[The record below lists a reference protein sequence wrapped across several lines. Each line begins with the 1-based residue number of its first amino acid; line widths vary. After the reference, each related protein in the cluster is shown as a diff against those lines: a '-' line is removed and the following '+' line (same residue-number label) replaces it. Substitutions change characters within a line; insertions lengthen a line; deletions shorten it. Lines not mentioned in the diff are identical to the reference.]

1 MWRLLRKTNPS
12 CHRKGDPIFKYFNS
26 LGINKNLVM
35 GPDGPEIKNS
45 CDGEAQQQ
53 FTGVY

>member
-1 MWRLLRKTNPS
+1 
-12 CHRKGDPIFKYFNS
+12 
-26 LGINKNLVM
+26 LVM

-53 FTGVY
+53 FTGVYWVEIRQLQSWVSCEMVDNRKRYKH